1 MTLELTRPA
10 RPAGKSR
17 WNSSLTRHG
26 AMLLDGCLLNCV
38 CLVTGLVGRL
48 VKRVQRRVVSE
59 DCAILAWSKNQ
70 GGGGGIRETIPGFL
84 NATPPGEWFLHSD
97 GQRWEQFLTFH

>member
-38 CLVTGLVGRL
+38 CLVTWLVGRL

-59 DCAILAWSKNQ
+59 DCAILAWSKEP
-70 GGGGGIRETIPGFL
+70 R
-84 NATPPGEWFLHSD
+84 
-97 GQRWEQFLTFH
+97 RWGRY